1 MLEKFEYD
9 LCNGGPIEDT
19 HFVVQGLGS
28 GHLYILT
35 YRELKP
41 IMEDRRHLRTHE
53 VVAAYITYEEAVAL
67 RELMYAAR
75 EDEERWTKTCM

>member
-19 HFVVQGLGS
+19 HFILHGVNVGF
-28 GHLYILT
+28 LYILT
-35 YRELKP
+35 YRELKQV
-41 IMEDRRHLRTHE
+41 MDGRLHLRTHE

-75 EDEERWTKTCM
+75 EDEE